1 MVINAIKAKTQA
13 FLKKNK
19 YAALVVIVGILL
31 MLVPFGATSDP
42 TLPADTVETEGT
54 NVEAVEKRLERV
66 LSQIKGAGKVSV
78 LLLEAKGEE
87 IIYQTNDY
95 SADGTDKSDTVT
107 VTDSERN
114 QKGLIKQVF
123 PAQYAGA
130 IIVCEGADD
139 PGIRLLLTE
148 AVGKLTGLGTNKISV
163 LKMK

>member
-31 MLVPFGATSDP
+31 MLVPFGAASDP

-87 IIYQTNDY
+87 IVYQTNDY

-148 AVGKLTGLGTNKISV
+148 AVGKLTGLGTNNISV